1 MLPRWKEDH
10 LKRFATLRT
19 SNRLA
24 RDIGES
30 VSVVN
35 EYLELNNLDNCSDEY
50 KNAPHTYVTDK
61 IKRFKPVEPVKRFP
75 AVYDNKS
82 WEDNINEILSK

>member
-10 LKRFATLRT
+10 LKRFASLRT

-30 VSVVN
+30 VSVVL
-35 EYLELNNLDNCSDEY
+35 EYCRCNGLSKEL
-50 KNAPHTYVTDK
+50 PHTYVTDK
-61 IKRFKPVEPVKRFP
+61 IKRFKPVEPIKRHP

-82 WEDNINEILSK
+82 WDDNINEILSK

>member
-35 EYLELNNLDNCSDEY
+35 EYLELNNLNTEPETHRTWLFE
-50 KNAPHTYVTDK
+50 KVKH
-61 IKRFKPVEPVKRFP
+61 FKKEEPIVRPK

>member
-1 MLPRWKEDH
+1 MLPKWKTDH
-10 LKRFATLRT
+10 IKRFASLRT
-19 SNRLA
+19 ANRLA

-30 VSVVN
+30 VSVVL
-35 EYLELNNLDNCSDEY
+35 EYCRENSLAKEV
-50 KNAPHTYVTDK
+50 PHTYLNDRVK
-61 IKRFKPVEPVKRFP
+61 QFVKQEPVKRFP